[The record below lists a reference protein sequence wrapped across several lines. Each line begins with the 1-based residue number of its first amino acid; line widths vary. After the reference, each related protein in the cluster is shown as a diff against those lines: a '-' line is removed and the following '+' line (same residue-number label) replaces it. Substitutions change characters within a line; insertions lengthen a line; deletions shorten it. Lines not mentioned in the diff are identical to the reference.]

1 MKLAFLDLP
10 DERVDLISRARHDPS
25 IEIVLVAHPDPEA
38 LALKIAEVLQI
49 PRSTEPLDLLSLKPD
64 RVALP
69 SLASPSAAA
78 LVRAGI
84 SNRIFVTLDDL
95 SNDWPTAGP
104 PAAAAAAGAAE
115 PQPIDLWESR
125 YDEAVGSSRLSRIR
139 AALALSEDRQFL
151 FSEVLA
157 LAIEQSRA
165 DAGSIMVVDHDA
177 QELRIAFADGLPADV
192 VRTTRQRLG
201 EGIAGKVAREGI
213 SLIINE
219 PVSHVKHRQERERS
233 RPVAA
238 MSAPLKVEGRTIG
251 VINVSSSRPGS
262 AFADKDLVKL
272 TEIGQ
277 QISGILDRAIRVA
290 RRDRDAVEL
299 RARREIEIAFG
310 RKGLDLIER
319 LRMVAGRLAELLE
332 AEAVQIH
339 LADESLDRFRTVS
352 SAGRPGQEGEL
363 PLHQGLLARVLSAPR
378 PLFLSGH
385 AGRLVEG
392 EGEEPRSN
400 LLLAPLSG
408 SRPLGVLALE
418 CVGRAAVDLEE
429 FQRLSARIAEFLAR
443 SIEGQVDESE
453 LSRRSALLGSLTDI
467 AGRIMISH
475 EPESLLSEVLGAL
488 RSLFPEGLVTARIRG
503 EGGGFLFRSAF
514 EGSEPEHQRALEF
527 ESTLAR
533 RAVESKRELTS
544 VGLPP
549 DELRRVIGEHG
560 VLAYAFIPVR
570 IDEDVAGVLG
580 VIRPTPRHG
589 SEPAAGLTRLDV
601 QTLRKLTLY
610 VSLAIENVRRA
621 GARVERTIEDPLTG
635 LLAIGGFDAR
645 VEDEVKRAERYRE
658 RFLLTVL
665 SIPEFERLADQGGSE
680 WAESVQKEF
689 AQALRRNVREVDAVA
704 RISEGRFAVL
714 SPASDKDGGA
724 FLRRIEALL
733 TQLPAVRAMFNPAE
747 ARLSGRQYYFPDEI
761 ATGGELLSLVRT
773 AA

>member
-10 DERVDLISRARHDPS
+10 DERVDLISKARHDPN

-49 PRSTEPLDLLSLKPD
+49 PHSTEPLDLLPLKPD

-84 SNRIFVTLDDL
+84 SDRIFVTLEDL
-95 SNDWPTAGP
+95 SGDG
-104 PAAAAAAGAAE
+104 PAAPARPPE
-115 PQPIDLWESR
+115 EEVEELNPIETWENR
-125 YDEAVGSSRLSRIR
+125 YDEVAGHARLSRIR

-157 LAIEQSRA
+157 LAVEQSNA
-165 DAGSIMVVDHDA
+165 DSGSIMVVDEDA
-177 QELRIAFADGLPADV
+177 RELRIAFADGLSPEV
-192 VRTTRQRLG
+192 VRITRLPLG
-201 EGIAGKVAREGI
+201 EGIAGKVALTGI

-219 PVSHVKHRQERERS
+219 PVSHPQYREERDRS

-238 MSAPLKVEGRTIG
+238 MSAPLKAEGRIIG
-251 VINVSSSRPGS
+251 VINVSSSRPGVG
-262 AFADKDLVKL
+262 FTDKNLAKL
-272 TEIGQ
+272 IEIAE
-277 QISGILDRAIRVA
+277 QISGILDRTIRVA

-299 RARREIEIAFG
+299 RARREIEIAFS
-310 RKGLDLIER
+310 RKGLDFVER
-319 LRMVAGRLAELLE
+319 LRLAAGRIAELLG

-352 SAGRPGQEGEL
+352 SAGRHGDETET
-363 PLHQGLLARVLSAPR
+363 PLHQGLLARALSASKPLLLGPR
-378 PLFLSGH
+378 FGS
-385 AGRLVEG
+385 AGW
-392 EGEEPRSN
+392 EGEEGHSN

-418 CVGRAAVDLEE
+418 CVGEAAADPDE
-429 FQRLSARIAEFLAR
+429 FEGLCARIAEFLAR
-443 SIEGQVDESE
+443 SIEGQADESE
-453 LSRRSALLGSLTDI
+453 LSRRSALLGNLADI
-467 AGRIMISH
+467 AARVMTSH
-475 EPESLLSEVLGAL
+475 SAETLLSEVLGAL
-488 RSLFPEGLVTARIRG
+488 RTLFPGGLVTARIRG

-514 EGSEPEHQRALEF
+514 EGAEPEHQRALEH

-533 RAVESKRELTS
+533 RAVESKREITS
-544 VGLPP
+544 LGLAP

-560 VLAYAFIPVR
+560 VSAYALIPVR
-570 IDEDVAGVLG
+570 IDEDVDGVLG
-580 VIRPTPRHG
+580 LLR
-589 SEPAAGLTRLDV
+589 PAARRGADPAPGLSRLDV

-610 VSLAIENVRRA
+610 TSLSMENARRSS
-621 GARVERTIEDPLTG
+621 ARPERTIQDPLTG
-635 LLAIGGFDAR
+635 LLAIAGFDAR
-645 VEDEVKRAERYRE
+645 VEEEVKRAERYRE

-665 SIPEFERLADQGGSE
+665 AVSDFDRLADQGGTA
-680 WAESVQKEF
+680 WADSFQKEF
-689 AQALRRNVREVDAVA
+689 AQALRRNVREVDALA
-704 RISEGRFAVL
+704 RIGSGRFAVL

-724 FLRRIEALL
+724 FLRRLETLL
-733 TQLPAVRAMFNPAE
+733 GQLPSVRSMFRPDD

>member
-10 DERVDLISRARHDPS
+10 DERVDLISKARHDPN
-25 IEIVLVAHPDPEA
+25 IQIVLVAHPDPEA

-49 PRSTEPLDLLSLKPD
+49 PRSTEPLDLLPLKPD

-84 SNRIFVTLDDL
+84 SDRIFVTLEDL
-95 SNDWPTAGP
+95 SNDWPTESAHP
-104 PAAAAAAGAAE
+104 PAE
-115 PQPIDLWESR
+115 DPNPIETWESR
-125 YDEAVGSSRLSRIR
+125 YDEAVGGARLSRIR

-157 LAIEQSRA
+157 LAVEQSNA
-165 DAGSIMVVDHDA
+165 DAGSIMVVDEDA

-201 EGIAGKVAREGI
+201 EGIAGKVAREGT

-219 PVSHVKHRQERERS
+219 RVSHARNRGERDRS

-251 VINVSSSRPGS
+251 VINVSSSKTGA
-262 AFADKDLVKL
+262 AFQERDLEKL
-272 TEIGQ
+272 TETAD

-290 RRDRDAVEL
+290 RRDRDAMEL
-299 RARREIEIAFG
+299 RARREIEIAFS
-310 RKGLDLIER
+310 RKGLELTER
-319 LRMVAGRLAELLE
+319 LRMIAGRLAELLG
-332 AEAVQIH
+332 AEAAQIH
-339 LADESLDRFRTVS
+339 VVDESLDRFRTVS
-352 SAGRPGQEGEL
+352 SAGRYGQEGEL
-363 PLHQGLLARVLSAPR
+363 PLHQGLLARALAGPR
-378 PLFLSGH
+378 PLFLS
-385 AGRLVEG
+385 ARPGRPAEG
-392 EGEEPRSN
+392 EREESHPS
-400 LLLAPLSG
+400 LLLAPLLG

-418 CVGRAAVDLEE
+418 CVGGQAAADVEE
-429 FQRLSARIAEFLAR
+429 FEGLCGRIAGFLAR

-453 LSRRSALLGSLTDI
+453 LSRRSALLGSLADI
-467 AGRIMISH
+467 AGRIMTTH
-475 EPESLLSEVLGAL
+475 DPESLLSETLGAL
-488 RSLFPEGLVTARIRG
+488 RTLFPAGLVTARIRG

-514 EGSEPEHQRALEF
+514 DGSEAEHQRALEF

-533 RAVESKRELTS
+533 RAVESRREIAS
-544 VGLPP
+544 QGLPP
-549 DELRRVIGEHG
+549 EELRRVIEEHG
-560 VLAYAFIPVR
+560 VSAYAFIPVR
-570 IDEDVAGVLG
+570 IDEDVTGVLG
-580 VIRPTPRHG
+580 VLRPAPRRG
-589 SEPAAGLTRLDV
+589 AEPTAGLSRLDV

-610 VSLAIENVRRA
+610 VSLAMENAKRA
-621 GARVERTIEDPLTG
+621 GARPERTIQDPLTG

-645 VEDEVKRAERYRE
+645 VEEEVKRAERYRE

-665 SIPEFERLADQGGSE
+665 SVSDFDRLADQNGTV
-680 WAESVQKEF
+680 WNESFQKEF

-704 RISEGRFAVL
+704 RIGDGRFAVL

-724 FLRRIEALL
+724 FLRRLESLL
-733 TQLPAVRAMFNPAE
+733 TQLPTVRALDAPDRV
-747 ARLSGRQYYFPDEI
+747 RLSGRQFYFPDEI
-761 ATGGELLSLVRT
+761 ATGGELLSLLRT